1 MPLLIINGKEMVVKP
16 KLIILAITACFCLI
30 PAFLQAVIDPTIVL
44 YLPFDEGTGK
54 TAKDVSDFG
63 NHATFMGNG
72 KAKWTAE
79 GKDNS
84 AIEFTSGGYLVV
96 NDADSL
102 DLTTA
107 MTISMWAKLMVKT
120 GECCQGGVEKE
131 PAWQAGE
138 YNLLAEYNGSILLQ
152 MMELPDAC
160 NDDLLGP
167 GIIDK
172 TWHHVAGTWDGK
184 MIRLY
189 LDGDE
194 VGEMPCKGKL
204 AKGSGD
210 LFIGC
215 RGGVGRWTEGFLD
228 EIKMYNRPLTEAEI
242 VEDMKN
248 PKHNLSVSPA
258 DKVATTWAII
268 KSSL

>member
-1 MPLLIINGKEMVVKP
+1 MTPNP
-16 KLIILAITACFCLI
+16 IILVIIACFCLT
-30 PAFLQAVIDPTIVL
+30 PALLQAVIDPTIVL

-63 NHATFMGNG
+63 NHATIMGNG
-72 KAKWTAE
+72 KAKWTAK

-96 NDADSL
+96 ADADSL

-120 GECCQGGVEKE
+120 GECCQGGIEKE

-138 YNLLAEYNGSILLQ
+138 YNLLAEYNGGILLQ

-160 NDDLLGP
+160 NDDLIGP
-167 GIIDK
+167 SIIDK

-184 MIRLY
+184 MIRIY
-189 LDGDE
+189 LDGEE

-204 AKGSGD
+204 SKGSGD

-215 RGGVGRWTEGFLD
+215 RGGSGRWTEGFLD
-228 EIKMYNRPLTEAEI
+228 EIKMYNRPLTEEEI

-248 PKHNLSVSPA
+248 PKHNLSISPA
-258 DKVATTWAII
+258 DKVTTTWAII

>member
-1 MPLLIINGKEMVVKP
+1 MVVKP
-16 KLIILAITACFCLI
+16 KLIILVITACFCLI
-30 PAFLQAVIDPTIVL
+30 PTFLQAVIDPTIDL

-54 TAKDVSDFG
+54 TAKDLSVFG
-63 NHATFMGNG
+63 NHATIKGNG

-138 YNLLAEYNGSILLQ
+138 YNLLAEYNGSIPPNLTNLI
-152 MMELPDAC
+152 AWISVC
-160 NDDLLGP
+160 NKDWRLAFNY
-167 GIIDK
+167 K
-172 TWHHVAGTWDGK
+172 TALIATH
-184 MIRLY
+184 
-189 LDGDE
+189 
-194 VGEMPCKGKL
+194 
-204 AKGSGD
+204 S
-210 LFIGC
+210 
-215 RGGVGRWTEGFLD
+215 GVGGFNLIQSLRIQLNHIGTLVLPRTITVNNKIKFDKESSTEKILELIKFL
-228 EIKMYNRPLTEAEI
+228 KY
-242 VEDMKN
+242 
-248 PKHNLSVSPA
+248 
-258 DKVATTWAII
+258 
-268 KSSL
+268 

>member
-1 MPLLIINGKEMVVKP
+1 MPLLIINGKVMVVKP

-63 NHATFMGNG
+63 NHATFKGDG

-79 GKDNS
+79 GKDNG

-131 PAWQAGE
+131 PAWQAG
-138 YNLLAEYNGSILLQ
+138 
-152 MMELPDAC
+152 
-160 NDDLLGP
+160 
-167 GIIDK
+167 
-172 TWHHVAGTWDGK
+172 
-184 MIRLY
+184 
-189 LDGDE
+189 
-194 VGEMPCKGKL
+194 
-204 AKGSGD
+204 
-210 LFIGC
+210 
-215 RGGVGRWTEGFLD
+215 
-228 EIKMYNRPLTEAEI
+228 
-242 VEDMKN
+242 
-248 PKHNLSVSPA
+248 
-258 DKVATTWAII
+258 
-268 KSSL
+268 